1 MSTPTPLVTEDG
13 QLDFEAMGKRAHTRA
28 CSEYGSLD
36 YPPRCRRQA
45 SEWMLDRAM
54 ADRRVWRREHGLPD
68 DSAVSM
74 VDVPAWGAAGDGWV
88 Q

>member
-1 MSTPTPLVTEDG
+1 MTAPLITDTGE
-13 QLDFEAMGKRAHTRA
+13 LDFAAMGKRAHTRA

-36 YPPRCRRQA
+36 YPPRYRRQA
-45 SEWMLDRAM
+45 SEWTLDRAM
-54 ADRRVWRREHGLPD
+54 AERRVWRREHGMPD